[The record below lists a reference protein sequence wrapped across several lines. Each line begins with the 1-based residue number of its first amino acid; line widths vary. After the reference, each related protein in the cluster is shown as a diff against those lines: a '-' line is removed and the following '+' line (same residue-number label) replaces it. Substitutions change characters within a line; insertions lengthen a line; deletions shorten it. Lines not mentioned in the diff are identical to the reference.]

1 MKHWT
6 TINGY
11 ETAPVWDGT
20 GHSKLSFPNRQ
31 KLVGDVGDGRR
42 RFRTQDLLEH
52 GNKEDTYLTKFLMK
66 RFGKAPLKM
75 MKNIAART
83 KNPELN
89 VIIDPVWHVQ
99 WKLSA
104 YMYLNNYFGLTQL
117 PEINEEQW
125 SVSVAL
131 YSWCCRKN

>member
-1 MKHWT
+1 M
-6 TINGY
+6 
-11 ETAPVWDGT
+11 
-20 GHSKLSFPNRQ
+20 
-31 KLVGDVGDGRR
+31 GDVGDGRR

-89 VIIDPVWHVQ
+89 VIIDPV
-99 WKLSA
+99 
-104 YMYLNNYFGLTQL
+104 
-117 PEINEEQW
+117 
-125 SVSVAL
+125 
-131 YSWCCRKN
+131 